1 MYIWLSACLLSLYCY
16 TMLYLFLLL
25 VLYCSCRTLRTSP
38 KSEPCAF
45 GFPSVGS
52 SAFASCSLEH
62 LNHIV
67 VFPYH
72 SRVHHHHH
80 LCCSRTFCFKSWEV
94 SKFQFFRHIFMLTCL
109 SDIRSLSVSTVH
121 ASLKFTLDL
130 YLIPFPF
137 LTTTHT
143 KEEQLPCTADNIWN
157 AATPAC
163 AEGQVQ
169 TGWLAVL
176 GSYLLWEDHPIW
188 RVQLWIRKPINQ
200 FASVSKWLGSWTNP
214 PSDKIEISLTPDQ

>member
-1 MYIWLSACLLSLYCY
+1 MYIMYNSVLIIFYVNIYIFDCQHVYYIIIL
-16 TMLYLFLLL
+16 LYLVLLL

-38 KSEPCAF
+38 KSEPCTF

-62 LNHIV
+62 PDHIV

-72 SRVHHHHH
+72 SRVHHH
-80 LCCSRTFCFKSWEV
+80 LCCSRTFFFKSWEV
-94 SKFQFFRHIFMLTCL
+94 SKFRFFRHIFMLTCL
-109 SDIRSLSVSTVH
+109 SDIRYLSLSR
-121 ASLKFTLDL
+121 LYTLIFEIHSNV
-130 YLIPFPF
+130 YLIPYPF

-143 KEEQLPCTADNIWN
+143 HTKRKEKLPCTADNIWN

-169 TGWLAVL
+169 TGWRMWGHILSGRITPSEECNFEL
-176 GSYLLWEDHPIW
+176 GSSSTSFHRFSDD
-188 RVQLWIRKPINQ
+188 
-200 FASVSKWLGSWTNP
+200 SVL
-214 PSDKIEISLTPDQ
+214 D